1 MEEEAEDIESL
12 NPPKKTEEPW
22 CSTCRS
28 YTDYRRKWDAFPRA
42 NLDGGIY
49 AENIESPHC
58 IDCEQQMHYLS
69 HCRRIAA
76 FFTLLG
82 MLIGGTG
89 VICSLIIFPLSLGSL
104 ISAVLFCMLSIGI
117 SRIPRTSIK
126 CLANWKVW
134 KKEQGIKELT
144 DMGLK
149 H

>member
-12 NPPKKTEEPW
+12 NPPKKLRNLGVPPVDPTPILG
-22 CSTCRS
+22 
-28 YTDYRRKWDAFPRA
+28 KWDAFPRA

-82 MLIGGTG
+82 MLISGTG
-89 VICSLIIFPLSLGSL
+89 VICSLIIFLFPL
-104 ISAVLFCMLSIGI
+104 V
-117 SRIPRTSIK
+117 
-126 CLANWKVW
+126 V
-134 KKEQGIKELT
+134 
-144 DMGLK
+144 
-149 H
+149 

>member
-89 VICSLIIFPLSLGSL
+89 VICSLIIFLCPL
-104 ISAVLFCMLSIGI
+104 V
-117 SRIPRTSIK
+117 
-126 CLANWKVW
+126 V
-134 KKEQGIKELT
+134 
-144 DMGLK
+144 
-149 H
+149 